1 MDYFRPIVLFLLNVY
16 IICTLG
22 GCCNYRDYELEA
34 ALQELKNHIFS
45 TKEDEPKKQN
55 IFVRKDWKH
64 DDLSVGNFENLV
76 QLGSG
81 RNGVVYSLGDNY
93 VLKVLKKNKSFFSSQ
108 ENIKFESTDTDG
120 QAGNNNSMQGP
131 SNSLQLDEEEE
142 TSIPDYQ
149 QITEVSLIHYLCSNS
164 LDCLCKYYAIYEDD
178 SHYYIILE
186 RLQGK
191 VLDKYI
197 TTTKLDNKT
206 LLSIYCCILSC
217 VQDFHNN
224 GFVHLDLKG
233 DNVMVLSNG
242 NIVKLIDPGSG
253 CYISEQ
259 QNNIFKIVLP
269 RGAVRNFSK
278 DYAEIILENNDKLA
292 KDVAKND
299 LEVCKNYDIWC
310 CGCILY
316 EMIFKKSL
324 FPISSGRN
332 IWNYISSFFLKF
344 RYIKNVYKDR
354 LKFNLDD
361 YTEIRKLRDKKDTEI
376 FYTLLS
382 SILTKNDS
390 DRKSIDDLLQMI
402 DDELKNTN
410 KV

>member
-55 IFVRKDWKH
+55 IFVRKDWEH
-64 DDLSVGNFENLV
+64 DDLSVDNFENLV

-108 ENIKFESTDTDG
+108 ENIKFESPGTNG

-131 SNSLQLDEEEE
+131 SNSFPLDEEEE

-178 SHYYIILE
+178 LHYYIILE
-186 RLQGK
+186 RLQGE

-206 LLSIYCCILSC
+206 ILSIYRCILSC

-259 QNNIFKIVLP
+259 QKNIFKIVLP

-292 KDVAKND
+292 KGIAKND

-316 EMIFKKSL
+316 EMIFKKIL

-354 LKFNLDD
+354 LNFDLDD
-361 YTEIRKLRDKKDTEI
+361 YTEIRKLRNKKDTAI

-382 SILTKNDS
+382 SILTKDDA
-390 DRKSIDDLLQMI
+390 DRKSINVLLQMI
-402 DDELKNTN
+402 DDELENTN